1 MTTTR
6 AFIKTLPNSLPYYG
20 ENMEVPKAELERMIS
35 AYGLEAV
42 TILLSTIAE
51 EKGWQGDAAQLEM
64 LNLEN

>member
-1 MTTTR
+1 MNVTR
-6 AFIKTLPNSLPYYG
+6 AFLKSLPTSLPHYG
-20 ENMEVPKAELERMIS
+20 EDMGVPKAELERMIS
-35 AYGLEAV
+35 VYGLEAV